1 MFDDNQEP
9 KDMFADV
16 PEKAPTPAGGAP
28 SMQSQES
35 TSPSPALAPT
45 LQAQPQQTTP
55 PAQAMQYDAPKS
67 GGAGLRLM
75 AVLVISL
82 LCVGGA
88 GYAAYKFMVRD
99 AVPQQVSEVIG
110 GSEQGEGDG
119 AVVQEADQSGK
130 GNGGD
135 ISPNIST
142 DNGNGEDIGDGGSV
156 AVVDSDGDGLSNEEE
171 RVVGTSVA
179 KPDTDG
185 DGLGDR
191 EEVKFYETD
200 PKKADTDGDGY
211 KDGEE
216 VENGYNP
223 NGDGKL
229 LQVPE

>member
-16 PEKAPTPAGGAP
+16 PDKALVPAAAP
-28 SMQSQES
+28 AAQSQV
-35 TSPSPALAPT
+35 SPSPVPT
-45 LQAQPQQTTP
+45 IQAQPQQTMT
-55 PAQAMQYDAPKS
+55 PAQAMQYDTPKS
-67 GGAGLRLM
+67 GGAGLRLV
-75 AVLVISL
+75 AVIAISL

-99 AVPQQVSEVIG
+99 AVSQQVSEVIG
-110 GSEQGEGDG
+110 GGEEESVDEGTAQEEGQDGKGSESSTPTTGTSTDDGGSEDEGD
-119 AVVQEADQSGK
+119 E
-130 GNGGD
+130 
-135 ISPNIST
+135 
-142 DNGNGEDIGDGGSV
+142 GSV
-156 AVVDSDGDGLSNEEE
+156 AVVDSDGDGLSNDEE
-171 RVVGTSVA
+171 RAAGTSVA
-179 KPDTDG
+179 KPDTDS

-223 NGDGKL
+223 NGDGRL